1 MKKHL
6 KNHQGVPIEP
16 DCVFTDEEDS
26 CINSIQ
32 KAYTKCKTFRCDWHL
47 QKNIEQ
53 HTSYP
58 KNKVLKQH
66 GLAIRRLFGSCKTQ
80 FNEDD
85 FNRKWKELTNYIES
99 IDVSSGNE
107 SLEQFKKAM
116 NSYFLQEL
124 PRTCNRWADYF
135 RNNVFHIGVK
145 TTQSCEC
152 VNGILSKHGING
164 KSSVGAM
171 IEDLFGIVERE
182 KLENKLNDISVL
194 SGHKLPEER
203 KLNDTGKHL
212 FKDLIDYCKR
222 SLSAYATN
230 EQIKQMND
238 SLMHKVIRWDNSS
251 NDNSNDSATVY
262 KALVH
267 DNRGK
272 SLEFDTTVTFQNGA
286 MYTCSRCDC
295 SIGLGIVCKVRFAQN
310 AINIL
315 RIHK

>member
-1 MKKHL
+1 
-6 KNHQGVPIEP
+6 
-16 DCVFTDEEDS
+16 
-26 CINSIQ
+26 
-32 KAYTKCKTFRCDWHL
+32 
-47 QKNIEQ
+47 
-53 HTSYP
+53 
-58 KNKVLKQH
+58 
-66 GLAIRRLFGSCKTQ
+66 
-80 FNEDD
+80 
-85 FNRKWKELTNYIES
+85 
-99 IDVSSGNE
+99 
-107 SLEQFKKAM
+107 M

-251 NDNSNDSATVY
+251 NDNSNDSTTVY

-295 SIGLGIVCKVRFAQN
+295 SRYSV
-310 AINIL
+310 
-315 RIHK
+315 